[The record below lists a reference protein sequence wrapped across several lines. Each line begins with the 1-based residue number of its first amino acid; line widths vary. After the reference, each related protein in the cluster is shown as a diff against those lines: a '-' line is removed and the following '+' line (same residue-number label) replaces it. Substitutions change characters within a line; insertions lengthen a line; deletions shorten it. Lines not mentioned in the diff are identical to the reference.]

1 MGYWDKKT
9 EDTAKPKTTKKG
21 GFWKEEEPE
30 VKESPKNGDN
40 IDFKALDDFEKDT
53 HDTSSAILEEVEGI
67 AESIKKQKAQAKD
80 MLSSN
85 YWFAV
90 CFNNETQ
97 KRQFL
102 ENAGFDPSWTFIQGN
117 EFSKAV
123 GIGYNE
129 PNHDYSKERRVNPNF
144 KARAREIRG

>member
-1 MGYWDKKT
+1 MGYWDKKET
-9 EDTAKPKTTKKG
+9 TTKPKTAKKG
-21 GFWKEEEPE
+21 GYWQDDEPE
-30 VKESPKNGDN
+30 VNESPKNGDN
-40 IDFKALDDFEKDT
+40 IDFKALDDFEKETQD
-53 HDTSSAILEEVEGI
+53 SSRAILEDVEGI

-80 MLSSN
+80 TLSSN

-102 ENAGFDPSWTFIQGN
+102 ENAGFDPSWTFIQGS
-117 EFSKAV
+117 EFSRAV
-123 GIGYNE
+123 GVGYKE
-129 PNHDYSKERRVNPNF
+129 PDHDYSKERRVNPNF

>member
-1 MGYWDKKT
+1 MGYWDKK
-9 EDTAKPKTTKKG
+9 EDKPIKKPAKKG
-21 GFWKEEEPE
+21 GFWKDEEPE
-30 VKESPKNGDN
+30 VKESPENGDN
-40 IDFKALDDFEKDT
+40 IDFNALDDFEKESQD
-53 HDTSSAILEEVEGI
+53 SSRVILEEVEGI
-67 AESIKKQKAQAKD
+67 AESIKKQKTQAKD
-80 MLSSN
+80 TLSSN

-102 ENAGFDPSWTFIQGN
+102 ENAGFDPSWTFIQGD
-117 EFSKAV
+117 EFSRAV
-123 GIGYNE
+123 GVGYKE

>member
-1 MGYWDKKT
+1 MGYWDNKNQKKSSRWA
-9 EDTAKPKTTKKG
+9 EP
-21 GFWKEEEPE
+21 EEE

-40 IDFKALDDFEKDT
+40 IDFGALDKLEDDLNK
-53 HDTSSAILEEVEGI
+53 TSEAVLNEVEGI
-67 AESIKKQKAQAKD
+67 AESIKKQKAIAKD
-80 MLSSN
+80 TLSSN

-102 ENAGFDPSWTFIQGN
+102 EKIGFDPSWTFIQGD
-117 EFSKAV
+117 EFARKV
-123 GIGYNE
+123 NVEVKE

-144 KARAREIRG
+144 RARARAISFKPVD